1 MDADWQTPATLD
13 PTIFTSPFFL
23 SAAHTW
29 QDQLFSSW
37 LGQKASDDF
46 ETFKK
51 GAKDGTLQC
60 PRTVERRS
68 LGPRSPADPHSQK
81 VFLDTHLLYLPLTLG
96 PQKATANLRLDR
108 PCEAGPRPGIVYKRN
123 YRSCQ
128 QIVELRGVSSLCNM

>member
-81 VFLDTHLLYLPLTLG
+81 
-96 PQKATANLRLDR
+96 KATANLRLDR